1 MSLSSSYVFSHLEP
15 GVRLIHKSVGFIFQ
29 AALRA
34 AVKLELAEHL
44 QSGPQTAEQIA
55 QKIDANATMI
65 HQILRLL
72 ATQNVFSAI
81 DDCQFAL
88 NPDAEFLLAEHPYS
102 MRNAVLMLTDQTL
115 WLPSLYFSEM
125 AQGEPV
131 FKHIFGSSFFDYWE
145 NKANTADSFHDGM
158 ASLSRI
164 EIPFIIAQY
173 SFPENSVIADIGG
186 GKGGLLV
193 EILKNNP
200 KTQGILFD
208 LKAVTDKHILHG
220 LNEDN
225 RWTIENGSFFEKVPT
240 ADFYTLKTVT
250 HNWNDQQLV
259 EIFNVIRN
267 SMKDES
273 KILLIDYHFPH
284 SNHLHVGKLIGLL
297 CTNINVGADERS
309 KEDFELLLHQAGLK
323 VTNFIKTDCDLS
335 ILEAQI
341 I

>member
-1 MSLSSSYVFSHLEP
+1 MSLSLSHSFSHLEP

-44 QSGPQTAEQIA
+44 QNGPQTAEQIA

-72 ATQNVFSAI
+72 ATQNIFSAI
-81 DDCQFAL
+81 DDCQFTL
-88 NPDAEFLLAEHPYS
+88 TPDAEFLLAEHPYS
-102 MRNAVLMLTDQTL
+102 MRGAILMLTDQTF

-125 AQGEPV
+125 ARGEPV
-131 FKHIFGSSFFDYWE
+131 FEHIFGKSFFDYWE
-145 NKANTADSFHDGM
+145 KQANAADNFHDGM

-164 EIPFIIAQY
+164 EIPSIIAQY
-173 SFPENSVIADIGG
+173 AFPENSIIADIGG
-186 GKGGLLV
+186 GTGGLLL

-208 LKAVTDKHILHG
+208 LKAVVDKHILHD
-220 LNEDN
+220 LNEDT

-240 ADFYTLKTVT
+240 ADFYILKMIA
-250 HNWNDQQLV
+250 HDWNDQQLV
-259 EIFNVIRN
+259 KIFNVIRN
-267 SMKDES
+267 AMKDDS

-284 SNHLHVGKLIGLL
+284 SNHLHVGKLMGLL

-309 KEDFELLLHQAGLK
+309 KEDFELLLHQADLK

-341 I
+341 S